1 MRNNLRALLNHNT
14 PELPSELIERLALQS
29 SPKAHEFRT
38 NAWQQAQNLPFPD
51 KKDEAWRRIS
61 LDALL
66 QTPLNLFTAERRTDA
81 DSDRIPAK
89 KAAVYAG
96 CLYSS
101 PSGSHLALDPKLAQ
115 AGLVLCDYNEAEK
128 KTLISLPN
136 TPEKLFRPQTANSRR
151 LLLGWQNMGSCCGCR
166 GLCARN
172 SRFTRAWTRE
182 RPAAPHFRTV

>member
-66 QTPLNLFTAERRTDA
+66 QTPLNLFTA
-81 DSDRIPAK
+81 
-89 KAAVYAG
+89 
-96 CLYSS
+96 CLLYTS
-101 PSGSHLALDPKLAQ
+101 PSPRDR
-115 AGLVLCDYNEAEK
+115 
-128 KTLISLPN
+128 T
-136 TPEKLFRPQTANSRR
+136 RSR
-151 LLLGWQNMGSCCGCR
+151 MPSS
-166 GLCARN
+166 A
-172 SRFTRAWTRE
+172 
-182 RPAAPHFRTV
+182 

>member
-66 QTPLNLFTAERRTDA
+66 QTPLNLFTAERRTD
-81 DSDRIPAK
+81 
-89 KAAVYAG
+89 
-96 CLYSS
+96 
-101 PSGSHLALDPKLAQ
+101 
-115 AGLVLCDYNEAEK
+115 
-128 KTLISLPN
+128 
-136 TPEKLFRPQTANSRR
+136 
-151 LLLGWQNMGSCCGCR
+151 
-166 GLCARN
+166 
-172 SRFTRAWTRE
+172 
-182 RPAAPHFRTV
+182 